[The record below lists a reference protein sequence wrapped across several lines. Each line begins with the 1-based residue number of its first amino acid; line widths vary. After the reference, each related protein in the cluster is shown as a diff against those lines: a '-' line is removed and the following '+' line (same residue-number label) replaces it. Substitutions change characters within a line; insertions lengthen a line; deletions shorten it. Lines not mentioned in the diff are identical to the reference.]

1 MLDTIP
7 YIGHYR
13 TTLAQAN
20 NHMKEKI
27 NKLQQDK
34 KQKLTATLQEIGMTI
49 NEVKGWLRDVSG
61 DYPTSVNRDYSYKN
75 KLMKDLFKDSRCTAS
90 YSEAIN
96 CLYDDIKNL
105 DNEPCETPCT
115 SPKSNVTFIPG
126 TAQTEALL
134 LVGGVQVLGDYKLN
148 YLYNT
153 VEKKGILQVEFIDP
167 I

>member
-1 MLDTIP
+1 
-7 YIGHYR
+7 
-13 TTLAQAN
+13 
-20 NHMKEKI
+20 MKEKI